1 MTSPV
6 PRTCTEIRGDESSDE
21 LAHSSRG
28 SFDWHGF
35 LAEGDSGV
43 RPRPIGSLEDFRESD
58 AYVLLGAP
66 GAGKTTV
73 FKAEAERTC
82 GHYVTARDFLTFDD
96 IPEWRDTSL
105 FIDGLDEMRAGSE
118 DGRTP
123 LNRIRAKLHAL
134 GRPRFRLSCR
144 EADWFG
150 ANDRIHLKTVSKDD
164 KVRVLRLD
172 PLSDEGIRE
181 LLNHHTGIEDA
192 GEFVAAARERGIDSL
207 LTNPQSLRMLADV
220 AAGGTWPETRM
231 ETFELACTKLVREPN
246 IEHRLAHPND
256 PPADEL
262 LDAAGRL
269 CALQLMCGLE
279 GAARL
284 DAAPNDGFPELERFG
299 GNPVALRRVLSS
311 RLFVVPIPGRH
322 SPVHRQLAE
331 FLAARYLSRLII
343 HEHVSV
349 RRVLALLTGEDG
361 GVVTPLRGLA
371 AWLAAHCPE
380 ARQTLVERDAEGVA
394 AFGDPGVF
402 TRDEQCGLLERLRY
416 LDQPLAAHRFTSMA
430 TPDMGPALREYLTDR
445 RRDDEPGNLAEFL
458 LRVLAHTAPL
468 AQLRDVY
475 FDLAADR
482 DRPPGTRL
490 WAALCLASG
499 ALAQPDRFGDDVR
512 RLLHGLR
519 QGGIGDE
526 DGSLSG
532 RLLQHLYPTFVGP
545 HEVFDY
551 LDEKRRGIRQVSHT
565 IRAYD
570 NFWRHDLARTSRP
583 EDAVVVLDT
592 LADIFERSE
601 EWKLTG
607 EPPDFVPARAV
618 GALVQKAL
626 CQADDHDLRRTFRW
640 LRLVGGDDDADPDS
654 MRAIRDW
661 IEDRPERHKELLREG
676 AALCLDATNVDVCM
690 QRAKRSLHG
699 ARVPSDYGR
708 WCLSEIDRT
717 EGNANLAGFWF
728 EEAWGV
734 LVDGGGAKG
743 LTLEQLEAVVTR
755 HGHLGAVFDALRSC
769 DIHGQLAEMQRRCSQ
784 RSNERRRERD
794 QALANRR
801 RYFEPYKQALR
812 ENRCRAEP
820 LSTIAE
826 AYRGHYL
833 DFQGENGRERLR
845 EFLGDDVLIETA
857 MDGLRGAIHRSDLPT
872 PAQVLA
878 LRSDG
883 RRHPLAFP
891 VLVGLELI
899 APDEV
904 SRLDVDRLRLAIAF
918 LLAERPN
925 FPEPGWLGLLVE
937 SHPNLAAD
945 EIVRFATMELRR
957 GERYISFV
965 YEMSANEWLSEV
977 ARAACPRLLNAFP
990 VRAPRH
996 LSDVLNRLLWS
1007 GIGNLDASTME
1018 AIVTRKLAAKSMT
1031 VTQRAHWL
1039 AAQLVVSAQ
1048 PDLNVVEGFARQ
1060 HENSMAGFFAFFE
1073 RSFIRRLLFDRLP
1086 SLSLGRLA
1094 GLLGADRRPLNAIRA
1109 EPMKFRESDFVRI
1122 LMEAL
1127 GTRTDDGAVSA
1138 LADLASDVGLA
1149 VWRPTIRRAQREQRV
1164 LRRDTRYRHP
1174 DIDAVRQALE
1184 RRRPANAADLA
1195 ALTFEV
1201 LTEISTNIR
1210 HGNTN
1215 DWRQYWNPDGGEQQG
1230 KPKDENDCRDALLS
1244 DLQLKLGPLEIDA
1257 AQEGRYADEKRSDIR
1272 VSYGGFNVP
1281 VEIKKSNHRDLWSA
1295 IHNQLTAKYTRDP
1308 GAGGHGI
1315 YLVFWFGREHCRAP
1329 QSGVRP
1335 HNAAEL
1341 EVCLRGT
1348 LPPEEARLISIC
1360 VIDVARP

>member
-1 MTSPV
+1 MTVLV
-6 PRTCTEIRGDESSDE
+6 PRTCTEIGEDGSPVEWEHPDDDSIDWHKLLAGDEP
-21 LAHSSRG
+21 
-28 SFDWHGF
+28 
-35 LAEGDSGV
+35 GV
-43 RPRPIGSLEDFRESD
+43 EPGCSLTLEDFRETD

-73 FKAEAERTC
+73 FEAEGEC
-82 GHYVTARDFLTFDD
+82 EGCHCVTARNFLALGDR
-96 IPEWRDTSL
+96 PEWRDTTL
-105 FIDGLDEMRAGSE
+105 FIDGLDEMRAGSP

-123 LNRIRAKLHAL
+123 LDRIRAKIDTL

-150 ANDRIHLKTVSKDD
+150 ANDRIHLESIARDG
-164 KVRVLRLD
+164 KVTVLRLD
-172 PLSDEGIRE
+172 PLSGDGVRE
-181 LLNHHTGIEDA
+181 LLNHHAGIADA
-192 GEFVAAARERGIDSL
+192 EEFIATARERGIDSL
-207 LTNPQSLRMLADV
+207 LANPQSLLMLADAV
-220 AAGGTWPETRM
+220 AGGAWPKTRM
-231 ETFELACTKLVREPN
+231 RTFELACEKLVREPN
-246 IEHRLAHPND
+246 VEHQIANADD
-256 PPADEL
+256 PPADDL

-269 CALQLMCGLE
+269 CAFQLICGLDGVARTDG
-279 GAARL
+279 GADHDFPALGRL
-284 DAAPNDGFPELERFG
+284 G
-299 GNPVALRRVLSS
+299 GNLVALRRVLPR
-311 RLFVVPIPGRH
+311 RLFAGPMPGRH
-322 SPVHRQLAE
+322 SPIHRQLAE
-331 FLAARYLSRLII
+331 FLAARHLSRFII
-343 HEHVSV
+343 HENVSV

-371 AWLAAHCPE
+371 AWLAAHCPK
-380 ARQTLVERDAEGVA
+380 ARRELVERDPEGVA
-394 AFGDPGVF
+394 AYGDPGVF
-402 TRDEQCGLLERLRY
+402 IRDEQRSLLERLRS
-416 LDQPLAAHRFTSMA
+416 LDQPLAAYRFTPIV
-430 TPDMGPALREYLTDR
+430 TPDMGPVLREYLTDR
-445 RRDDEPGNLAEFL
+445 RRGDEPGNLAEFL
-458 LRVLAHTAPL
+458 LRVLAHAAPL

-551 LDEKRRGIRQVSHT
+551 LDEKRRGDRQVSHT

-592 LADIFERSE
+592 LTDIFERSE

-607 EPPDFVPARAV
+607 EPPDLVPARAV
-618 GALVQKAL
+618 GALVRKAL

-640 LRLVGGDDDADPDS
+640 LRLVGGDDDADS
-654 MRAIRDW
+654 GSVRAIRDW
-661 IEDRPERHKELLREG
+661 IEDRPERYKELLREG
-676 AALCLDATNVDVCM
+676 AALCLDAANVDVCM
-690 QRAKRSLHG
+690 QRAKQSLHG

-728 EEAWGV
+728 EEAWSV

-743 LTLEQLEAVVTR
+743 LTLEQLEAVATR
-755 HGHLGAVFDALRSC
+755 DEHLGAVLDALRSC
-769 DIHGQLAEMQRRCSQ
+769 DIHGQLAEMQRRCSR
-784 RSNERRRERD
+784 RSNERRRERE

-826 AYRGHYL
+826 AYWGHYL

-845 EFLGDDVLIETA
+845 EFLGDDALLEAA
-857 MDGLRGAIHRSDLPT
+857 MGGLRGAIQRSDLPT

-891 VLVGLELI
+891 VLAGLELI
-899 APDEV
+899 APDEF
-904 SRLDVDRLRLAIAF
+904 SRLDVDRIRLAIAF

-925 FPEPGWLGLLVE
+925 FPEPGWLELLVE

-1018 AIVTRKLAAKSMT
+1018 SIVTRKLAAKSMT

-1060 HENSMAGFFAFFE
+1060 HENSMAGFLAFFE
-1073 RSFIRRLLFDRLP
+1073 RSSIRRLLFDRLP

-1094 GLLGADRRPLNAIRA
+1094 GLVGAERRPLNAIRS
-1109 EPMKFRESDFVRI
+1109 EPMKFRESDFVRS

-1138 LADLASDVGLA
+1138 LADLASDADLT
-1149 VWRPTIRRAQREQRV
+1149 VWRPTIRRAQQAQRV
-1164 LRRDTRYRHP
+1164 LCRDARYRRP

-1201 LTEISTNIR
+1201 LTEISRNIR

-1230 KPKDENDCRDALLS
+1230 KPKDENYCRDALLS

-1257 AQEGRYADEKRSDIR
+1257 APEGRYADEKRSDIR
-1272 VSYGGFNVP
+1272 VSNGGFNVP

-1341 EVCLRGT
+1341 EGCLRGT
-1348 LPPEEARLISIC
+1348 LTPEQVRLISIC

>member
-1 MTSPV
+1 MTFLV
-6 PRTCTEIRGDESSDE
+6 PRTCTEIGEDGSPVESEHLDGGSIDWHKLLAGDES
-21 LAHSSRG
+21 
-28 SFDWHGF
+28 
-35 LAEGDSGV
+35 GV
-43 RPRPIGSLEDFRESD
+43 EPGCSLTLEDFRETD
-58 AYVLLGAP
+58 AYVLLGVP

-73 FKAEAERTC
+73 FEAEGERDGC
-82 GHYVTARDFLTFDD
+82 HCVTARNFLALGDR
-96 IPEWRDTSL
+96 PEWRDTTL
-105 FIDGLDEMRAGSE
+105 FIDGLDEMRAGSP

-123 LNRIRAKLHAL
+123 LDRIRAKIDAL

-150 ANDRIHLKTVSKDD
+150 ANDRTHLETISRDG

-172 PLSDEGIRE
+172 PLSGDGVRE
-181 LLNHHTGIEDA
+181 LLNHHAGIGDA
-192 GEFVAAARERGIDSL
+192 EAFVATARERGIDSL
-207 LTNPQSLRMLADV
+207 LANPQSLLMLADAV
-220 AAGGTWPETRM
+220 ARGAWPKTRTQ
-231 ETFELACTKLVREPN
+231 TFELACEKLVREPN
-246 IEHRLAHPND
+246 AEHQIANTDD
-256 PPADEL
+256 PPVDEL

-269 CALQLMCGLE
+269 CAVQLICGLDGVARTDA
-279 GAARL
+279 GA
-284 DAAPNDGFPELERFG
+284 DDDFPALGRFG
-299 GNPVALRRVLSS
+299 GNSVALRRVLPR
-311 RLFVVPIPGRH
+311 RLFAVPMPGRH
-322 SPVHRQLAE
+322 SPIHRQLAE
-331 FLAARYLSRLII
+331 FLAARHLSRLIV
-343 HEHVSV
+343 HENVSV
-349 RRVLALLTGEDG
+349 RRVLALLTGEGG

-371 AWLAAHCPE
+371 AWLAARCPK
-380 ARQTLVERDAEGVA
+380 ARREIVELDPEGA
-394 AFGDPGVF
+394 AAYGDPGVF
-402 TRDEQCGLLERLRY
+402 TRDEQRGLLERLRS
-416 LDQPLAAHRFTSMA
+416 LDQSLAAYRFTPMA
-430 TPDMGPALREYLTDR
+430 TPDMGPVLREYLTDR
-445 RRDDEPGNLAEFL
+445 RRDDEPGNLVEFL
-458 LRVLAHTAPL
+458 LRVLAHAAPL

-482 DRPPGTRL
+482 DCPPGTRL

-519 QGGIGDE
+519 QGRIGDE

-551 LDEKRRGIRQVSHT
+551 LDEKRRGIRQGSHT
-565 IRAYD
+565 IRAYE
-570 NFWRHDLARTSRP
+570 NFWRYDLARTSRP
-583 EDAVVVLDT
+583 EDAVVVVDT
-592 LADIFERSE
+592 LANIFERSE

-607 EPPDFVPARAV
+607 EPPDLVPARAV
-618 GALVQKAL
+618 DALVQKAL
-626 CQADDHDLRRTFRW
+626 RPADDHDLRRTFRW
-640 LRLVGGDDDADPDS
+640 LRLVGGDDDADSDS
-654 MRAIRDW
+654 VRAIRDW
-661 IEDRPERHKELLREG
+661 IEGRPERYKELLREG
-676 AALCLDATNVDVCM
+676 AALCLDAANVDVCM
-690 QRAKRSLHG
+690 QRAKRSLQG

-717 EGNANLAGFWF
+717 EGNSNLARFWF

-734 LVDGGGAKG
+734 LVDGGGTTG
-743 LTLEQLEAVVTR
+743 LTLEQLETVATR
-755 HGHLGAVFDALRSC
+755 DEHLGAVLDALRSC
-769 DIHGQLAEMQRRCSQ
+769 DIHGQFAEMQRRCSQ
-784 RSNERRRERD
+784 RSNERRRERE
-794 QALANRR
+794 QALANRH

-826 AYRGHYL
+826 AYWGHYL

-845 EFLGDDVLIETA
+845 EFLGDDVLIEAA

-878 LRSDG
+878 LRSGG

-899 APDEV
+899 APDEF
-904 SRLDVDRLRLAIAF
+904 SRLDVDRIRLAVAF

-925 FPEPGWLGLLVE
+925 FPEPGWLARLVE
-937 SHPNLAAD
+937 SHPTLAAD

-957 GERYISFV
+957 GERYLSFV
-965 YEMSANEWLSEV
+965 YEMSDNEWLSEV

-1007 GIGNLDASTME
+1007 GIGSLDASTME
-1018 AIVTRKLAAKSMT
+1018 AIVSRKLAAKSMT

-1048 PDLNVVEGFARQ
+1048 PDLDIVEGFARK
-1060 HENSMAGFFAFFE
+1060 HENLMAGFFAFFE

-1086 SLSLGRLA
+1086 SPLLGRLA
-1094 GLLGADRRPLNAIRA
+1094 CLLGAGRRPLSAIHS
-1109 EPMKFRESDFVRI
+1109 EPMRFRESDFVRI

-1138 LADLASDVGLA
+1138 LADVASNAGLA
-1149 VWRPTIRRAQREQRV
+1149 VWNSVIRRTQREQRV
-1164 LRRDTRYRHP
+1164 LRRNTRYRHP

-1195 ALTFEV
+1195 ALTSEV

-1244 DLQLKLGPLEIDA
+1244 DLQLKLGPLKIDA
-1257 AQEGRYADEKRSDIR
+1257 APEGRYAEEKRSDIR
-1272 VSYGGFNVP
+1272 VSYRGFNVP

-1295 IHNQLTAKYTRDP
+1295 IRNQLIAKYTRDP
-1308 GAGGHGI
+1308 DADGYGI
-1315 YLVFWFGREHCRAP
+1315 YLVLWFGKECCQP
-1329 QSGVRP
+1329 PESGVRP
-1335 HNAAEL
+1335 NSAAEL
-1341 EVCLRGT
+1341 EERLRDT
-1348 LPPEEARLISIC
+1348 LSSEEARLISI
-1360 VIDVARP
+1360 VVVDVARP